1 MKHIQFIILLLITT
15 VSFSQEI
22 PQALNL
28 QEAIDYALQNNR
40 VAKNAQRDIEAA
52 KQQKWET
59 IASGLPQISA
69 SIDYNNWLKQQVS
82 LIPAEFFG
90 GNPGE
95 FAEVTFGTKQ
105 TMNATATLKQK
116 AGTKGS
122 LQKDIEYLGTLTGA
136 DRTAALG
143 KLGYK
148 APSLSAAIKEL
159 KITGQA
165 PDPATIINLAT
176 LYIGPDFQGIVDVTE
191 EMSGKPAGTYITNDA
206 TALVIIDEQGNTRL
220 QKL

>member
-1 MKHIQFIILLLITT
+1 MIRRPPRSTLFPYTT
-15 VSFSQEI
+15 LFRSKKAQE
-22 PQALNL
+22 LY
-28 QEAIDYALQNNR
+28 EAKL
-40 VAKNAQRDIEAA
+40 
-52 KQQKWET
+52 
-59 IASGLPQISA
+59 
-69 SIDYNNWLKQQVS
+69 
-82 LIPAEFFG
+82 
-90 GNPGE
+90 
-95 FAEVTFGTKQ
+95 
-105 TMNATATLKQK
+105 TATLKQK

-165 PDPATIINLAT
+165 PDSATIINLAE
-176 LYIGPDFQGIVDVTE
+176 LYVGPDFQGIVDVTE